1 MRFYRSLRSLQNDSG
16 GIYFVRSGMTVRI
29 VHFYAD
35 KTLQKIRKLDDIASV
50 SPSGMTG
57 KEVFIIDGA
66 FYIFLSF

>member
-1 MRFYRSLRSLQNDSG
+1 
-16 GIYFVRSGMTVRI
+16 MTVRI